1 MATAP
6 PATAVPELPQ
16 AEVARWRAAGAP
28 LIDLLTRAHR
38 LGPVSGVPL
47 ADRPMVLVTDPAA
60 VHHVLALHPDRYVKR
75 SHRMRH
81 LLGDGIITVDGTP
94 WRRQRRLLQPQFT
107 VQGVHRYE
115 RLMRDAAAHTAR
127 AWADSART
135 GRPRDLAADMRRF
148 SLDVIWRATTGQA
161 LDDTTHRQF
170 LAAGRI
176 VAATA
181 ALGPSTGTT
190 APDLV
195 DDHAD
200 VEAVTARAIAAARAT
215 RTPSLLDALLGAAE
229 LPDGDG
235 RLVRDNF
242 VTFLVAGYE
251 TTAATLSWLLLL
263 LHDNPDR
270 RAWALARGPAGSP
283 ARTAAI
289 RALIGETLR
298 LYPTAWL
305 LLRQAARDDVLA
317 GHRVAAGTTVA
328 VCPYLTHRDPRLW
341 ADPGLFRPQR
351 FVDPPQ
357 RPALGAYY
365 PFGLGPRACLGAQFG
380 LREMAVLAE
389 TLLPAFD
396 FALTTAP
403 PGPVFDLTVRPDG
416 PLVATVTA
424 RNARG

>member
-1 MATAP
+1 M
-6 PATAVPELPQ
+6 PQ

-38 LGPVSGVPL
+38 LGPISGVPL

-60 VHHVLALHPDRYVKR
+60 VHHVLALHPDRHVKR

-127 AWADSART
+127 AWADSAHRPT
-135 GRPRDLAADMRRF
+135 QGPGRRHAALL
-148 SLDVIWRATTGQA
+148 LDVIWRATTGQA

-229 LPDGDG
+229 AP
-235 RLVRDNF
+235 
-242 VTFLVAGYE
+242 
-251 TTAATLSWLLLL
+251 
-263 LHDNPDR
+263 R
-270 RAWALARGPAGSP
+270 R
-283 ARTAAI
+283 
-289 RALIGETLR
+289 
-298 LYPTAWL
+298 
-305 LLRQAARDDVLA
+305 
-317 GHRVAAGTTVA
+317 
-328 VCPYLTHRDPRLW
+328 
-341 ADPGLFRPQR
+341 
-351 FVDPPQ
+351 
-357 RPALGAYY
+357 
-365 PFGLGPRACLGAQFG
+365 
-380 LREMAVLAE
+380 
-389 TLLPAFD
+389 
-396 FALTTAP
+396 
-403 PGPVFDLTVRPDG
+403 
-416 PLVATVTA
+416 
-424 RNARG
+424 